1 MQCKGPYAFSIGYKT
16 RVAPDRTRPRPLA
29 SRGVV
34 VPRVGG
40 SARLHIK
47 RNTTVPTG
55 AGRIVRVD
63 STVFGWFAWRA
74 YGERKTEM
82 RRAQPTSDWRGSEMA
97 SGEDSMAL
105 ATIQHAVN
113 HAVAHRNEDGAVGA
127 DAEGTRGC
135 TVITIHFAT
144 PACPFL

>member
-1 MQCKGPYAFSIGYKT
+1 MST
-16 RVAPDRTRPRPLA
+16 RLCSVGLRGGRT
-29 SRGVV
+29 
-34 VPRVGG
+34 G
-40 SARLHIK
+40 SEK
-47 RNTTVPTG
+47 R
-55 AGRIVRVD
+55 R
-63 STVFGWFAWRA
+63 
-74 YGERKTEM
+74 M